1 MSNQAPFPA
10 LAPGLFVSPQISR
23 QDILAAAA
31 AGVQTII
38 CNRPD
43 GEEPGQPDF
52 ETVRGWLQAAGI
64 ENVVYLP
71 VTMDSINDQLLEEFR
86 ETVAKSPAPIL
97 AYCRSGTRSTLMW
110 ALNQA
115 KLGVETNSLIKAAE
129 LVGIDLSGARE
140 RIEAVRPKKG

>member
-1 MSNQAPFPA
+1 
-10 LAPGLFVSPQISR
+10 
-23 QDILAAAA
+23 
-31 AGVQTII
+31 
-38 CNRPD
+38 
-43 GEEPGQPDF
+43 
-52 ETVRGWLQAAGI
+52 
-64 ENVVYLP
+64 
-71 VTMDSINDQLLEEFR
+71 MDSINDQLLEEFR

-97 AYCRSGTRSTLMW
+97 AYCRSGTSSTLMW